1 MYGNRES
8 CETIKRERD
17 DLRYEVEG
25 MRADRER
32 QQERADEERERRRRQ
47 LKEEISER
55 LASVDN
61 WPEAFHLGI
70 PLIVREAQS
79 EEADNAKYGDDP
91 EWHITHFFSDWL
103 KQVQRAR
110 NVHAEVMA
118 DVEKQ
123 IAALRLQG
131 LATVA
136 DRLVV
141 EFGETETAQA
151 FRDNRPDFLTYW

>member
-1 MYGNRES
+1 MRTES
-8 CETIKRERD
+8 CESVKHERD
-17 DLRYEVEG
+17 NLRYEVEN
-25 MRADRER
+25 MRDDRER
-32 QQERADEERERRRRQ
+32 QREREDEDRERRRRQ

-61 WPEAFHLGI
+61 WPEAFQLGI

-79 EEADNAKYGDDP
+79 EEADNHKYGDDP
-91 EWHITHFFSDWL
+91 EWKQTHFFKDWL
-103 KQVQRAR
+103 TQVQRAR
-110 NVHAEVMA
+110 EIHGEVMA

-131 LATVA
+131 LSVVA
-136 DRLVV
+136 DRLVA
-141 EFGETETAQA
+141 ELGENETAQA

>member
-1 MYGNRES
+1 MYRTES

-17 DLRYEVEG
+17 DLRYQVED

-32 QQERADEERERRRRQ
+32 AIEHAERDRERRQRQ

-61 WPEAFHLGI
+61 WPEAFQLGI

-79 EEADNAKYGDDP
+79 EESDNAKYGDDP
-91 EWHITHFFSDWL
+91 EWHVTHFFNDWL

-110 NVHAEVMA
+110 EIHGEVMA
-118 DVEKQ
+118 DIERQ
-123 IAALRLQG
+123 IIALRLQG
-131 LATVA
+131 LSTVA
-136 DRLVV
+136 DRLVA
-141 EFGETETAQA
+141 EFGEVETAQA

>member
-1 MYGNRES
+1 MYGQS
-8 CETIKRERD
+8 CESLKRERD
-17 DLRYEVEG
+17 DLRYQVED
-25 MRADRER
+25 MRAEQERQRER
-32 QQERADEERERRRRQ
+32 EQEESERRRRQ
-47 LKEEISER
+47 LKEQISER

-61 WPEAFHLGI
+61 WQEAFQLGI

-79 EEADNAKYGDDP
+79 EEADNHKYSEDP
-91 EWHITHFFSDWL
+91 DWHVTHFFSDWL

-110 NVHAEVMA
+110 EIYGEVMS

-131 LATVA
+131 LSTVA
-136 DRLVV
+136 DRLVA
-141 EFGETETAQA
+141 EFGEIETAQA